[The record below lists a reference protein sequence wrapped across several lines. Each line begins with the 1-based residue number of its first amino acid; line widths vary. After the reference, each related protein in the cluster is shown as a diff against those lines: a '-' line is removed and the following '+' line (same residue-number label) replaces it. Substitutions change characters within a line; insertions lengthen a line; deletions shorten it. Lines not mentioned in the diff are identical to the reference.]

1 MGIRIWIPVKF
12 PSLNEY
18 INAER
23 RNKFIAAK
31 MKREWTDL
39 VVDYCEIRKDKF
51 VNTVHK
57 YPVTITFNIHIM
69 DEYENISLIDL
80 EVLCLDGLQK
90 AGVIVRDSQQY
101 VEKIEHNIIVDG
113 TNGVEVIINE
123 KP

>member
-1 MGIRIWIPVKF
+1 MSLRVWIPLKF
-12 PSLNEY
+12 PTVDEYRTVGNRSHFALSSL
-18 INAER
+18 R
-23 RNKFIAAK
+23 
-31 MKREWTDL
+31 REWVDS

-51 VNTVHK
+51 VNKVHK

-101 VEKIEHNIIVDG
+101 VDKIEYNIIVDG
-113 TNGVEVIINE
+113 TNGVEIRINE
-123 KP
+123 KL